1 MCQICFKQIQID
13 TLFQQGNYIIEHT
26 FFQLFTSAYYTA
38 SEPFSVFWTQFREHI
53 LTSYNFTLI
62 CLYYWL

>member
-1 MCQICFKQIQID
+1 MIKQDKNLKGVDKDMKINNID
-13 TLFQQGNYIIEHT
+13 SKEYFI
-26 FFQLFTSAYYTA
+26 